1 MVDARDLVHPRKKL
15 KVYVRD
21 DGLDTVFGLCNKQ
34 ELKLIKW
41 TTANEAKPLQKPGSG
56 EVDYKLQS
64 KGNMQI
70 YAVDE
75 KGNKS
80 GKVSCLVHPNPK

>member
-1 MVDARDLVHPRKKL
+1 MMAWTPFLV
-15 KVYVRD
+15 
-21 DGLDTVFGLCNKQ
+21 CASQ

-56 EVDYKLQS
+56 EVDYNLQS
-64 KGNMQI
+64 KGNMQV
-70 YAVDE
+70 YAVNE

-80 GKVSCLVHPNPK
+80 GKVSCLVPPNLDASIGISHGG